1 MEEYNVELV
10 EFKLKLWNN
19 LLNSTI
25 DFIKR
30 ADIDNEQIKT
40 SIYMLIESSKL
51 YNNIIEKN
59 C

>member
-30 ADIDNEQIKT
+30 ADIDNEQIKHQY
-40 SIYMLIESSKL
+40 ICL
-51 YNNIIEKN
+51 
-59 C
+59 